1 MGSGIGALSIV
12 TMNDKATNLSGTEE
26 ALTRDAS
33 NVTDSGMRGFGKGK
47 VTMGDIAKAAG
58 LSPMTV
64 SRVLSTGG
72 SVSEAKRKR
81 VLAAAK
87 RLNYH
92 VDIIARQLRA
102 QHTFQLGVVAPFQG
116 LVGTV
121 YFGHILQGVQ
131 QVLAGTEYHIALFDI
146 LSEDFNDVR
155 KCVNLCHERR
165 VGGLIVVAPELS
177 ARFPETFASL
187 QMPLV
192 VVGSSPG
199 QQAISYVDVDNYG
212 GACAMTQH
220 IIQLGHTRIGFIGGR
235 NDLRDASQRELG
247 FRNTLA
253 KHHLPVVDEWVV
265 QGEYETRK
273 AFQLSMSLLA
283 KSRRPTA
290 IFAANDQMAYGV
302 VDAARILGLKVPED
316 LSVGGF
322 DDLEASAEFVPA
334 LTTIA
339 QPMMDLGRVAARYLL
354 DVLNTTEPPG
364 VLHKRL
370 PARLV
375 PRSSTAPPGREHSP
389 ISIISKQS
397 RLSRSNQE

>member
-1 MGSGIGALSIV
+1 M
-12 TMNDKATNLSGTEE
+12 
-26 ALTRDAS
+26 RDP
-33 NVTDSGMRGFGKGK
+33 GK
-47 VTMGDIAKAAG
+47 VTMGDIARATG

-64 SRVLSTGG
+64 SRVLSNRG

-81 VLAAAK
+81 VLATAK

-121 YFGHILQGVQ
+121 YFGHILQGIQ
-131 QVLAGTEYHIALFDI
+131 QVLTGTDYHIALFDS

-155 KCVNLCHERR
+155 RCVNLCHERR

-177 ARFPETFASL
+177 ARFPETFANL
-187 QMPLV
+187 QMPII
-192 VVGSSPG
+192 VVGSSLG
-199 QQAISYVDVDNYG
+199 QHGISYVDVDNYG

-220 IIQLGHTRIGFIGGR
+220 IIHLGHTRIGFIGGR

-253 KHHLPVVDEWVV
+253 KHRLRVVDEWIV

-290 IFAANDQMAYGV
+290 IFAANDQMAYGAS
-302 VDAARILGLKVPED
+302 DAALVLGLKVPED

-322 DDLEASAEFVPA
+322 DDLEASA
-334 LTTIA
+334 
-339 QPMMDLGRVAARYLL
+339 
-354 DVLNTTEPPG
+354 
-364 VLHKRL
+364 
-370 PARLV
+370 
-375 PRSSTAPPGREHSP
+375 
-389 ISIISKQS
+389 
-397 RLSRSNQE
+397 